1 MPPISAPP
9 AVTRAFMNI
18 LTSQREAWIDA
29 ALHAALAHR
38 NRGRPQLL
46 CTQLPRIRAGSHLRA
61 VG

>member
-1 MPPISAPP
+1 
-9 AVTRAFMNI
+9 MNI
-18 LTSQREAWIDA
+18 FTSQREAWIEA

-46 CTQLPRIRAGSHLRA
+46 CTQLPRFRAGGHLRA